1 MAQEQRRTGSRS
13 DVPRDYANW
22 QPEVMTDTYRGP
34 SGWAVYAAVMLGLAG
49 VFGMINGI
57 IAIIHDEV
65 YVVGEERLVAFDFT
79 QWGWIHLIG
88 GGVVLLAALALTSGA
103 LWARIIGVII
113 AGLHALAQVA
123 FIEAYPFWAL
133 TIIAL
138 DVLVIYGCLVHGPEM
153 RPARA

>member
-1 MAQEQRRTGSRS
+1 MAQGQRRTVGRA
-13 DVPRDYANW
+13 DMQRDYPNW
-22 QPEVMTDTYRGP
+22 EPEATSAAYGGP

-49 VFGMINGI
+49 VFGMINGA

-79 QWGWIHLIG
+79 EWGWIHLIG

-103 LWARIIGVII
+103 LWARILGVLV

-123 FIEAYPFWAL
+123 FIEAYPYWAL

-138 DVLVIYGCLVHGPEM
+138 DIMVIYGCLVHGPEM
-153 RPARA
+153 SRA

>member
-1 MAQEQRRTGSRS
+1 MAQEQRRTASRA
-13 DVPRDYANW
+13 DMQRDYGNW
-22 QPEVMTDTYRGP
+22 QPEVMPAAYGGP

-49 VFGMINGI
+49 VFGMINGA

-79 QWGWIHLIG
+79 QWGWIHLVG
-88 GGVVLLAALALTSGA
+88 GGIVLLAALALTSGA
-103 LWARIIGVII
+103 LWARIIGVLV

-138 DVLVIYGCLVHGPEM
+138 DIMVIYGCLVHGPEM
-153 RPARA
+153 SRA